1 MFRLEMSEFIVKGPS
16 LAFLAPDSP
25 RGVGNFPDNKGNK
38 YAMRE
43 GVGNSLI
50 TGIGK
55 NVVYCSP
62 PRSGDSTAAS
72 INQKEIPV
80 RVRTN
85 SQ

>member
-38 YAMRE
+38 YATRE

-55 NVVYCSP
+55 NAVYCFTIRP
-62 PRSGDSTAAS
+62 LPRSRDSTAQS
-72 INQKEIPV
+72 V
-80 RVRTN
+80 RKKY
-85 SQ
+85 Q